1 MCILGHQVKL
11 HTVLVL
17 VNGELAALTA
27 LLVCLLDSKLILVVM
42 RKLVRLFA
50 IRSQQSR
57 LLFITTYYNFEINI
71 DTES

>member
-1 MCILGHQVKL
+1 
-11 HTVLVL
+11 